1 MFPSSRRRSVYPQA
15 LRKRVRLFEFIL
27 PYMARHQPSR
37 RFGTEALRPLV
48 TVSAGLAVTPILPVA
63 VPVGGSPCRL
73 VFFKTEINVALFDIY
88 ESILSEIRTFVRM
101 PSIPYHRLN
110 APAGDLVAGRR
121 CVVSS
126 VNAHVCGQMLQTLFH
141 IVEDIRHGLDIVD
154 DGRSDAHVDD
164 DVVLAVHRTV
174 LTVVEAVRLPF
185 PVPVVRFRGRSC
197 FAGRWPWAA
206 RRHPSSQKASCPTPH
221 GPLRWLHP
229 ARPDT
234 PSGCARSRRLI
245 SYACWLSPLHASS
258 RHTISPR
265 LPAPSR
271 WPGAESR

>member
-1 MFPSSRRRSVYPQA
+1 M
-15 LRKRVRLFEFIL
+15 
-27 PYMARHQPSR
+27 
-37 RFGTEALRPLV
+37 
-48 TVSAGLAVTPILPVA
+48 
-63 VPVGGSPCRL
+63 
-73 VFFKTEINVALFDIY
+73 FFKTEINVALFDIY

-185 PVPVVRFRGRSC
+185 PG
-197 FAGRWPWAA
+197 
-206 RRHPSSQKASCPTPH
+206 ASCPLSGSVMLCWTVAMGGSSVIH
-221 GPLRWLHP
+221 LLKRLLAQLHTVRCDGFIQLVQIRLR
-229 ARPDT
+229 
-234 PSGCARSRRLI
+234 
-245 SYACWLSPLHASS
+245 
-258 RHTISPR
+258 
-265 LPAPSR
+265 
-271 WPGAESR
+271 GALDLDG

>member
-185 PVPVVRFRGRSC
+185 PVQLSAFGIGHALLDGGHGRLVVIHLLKRLLAQLHTVRCDGFIQLVQIRLRG
-197 FAGRWPWAA
+197 ALDLDG
-206 RRHPSSQKASCPTPH
+206 
-221 GPLRWLHP
+221 
-229 ARPDT
+229 
-234 PSGCARSRRLI
+234 
-245 SYACWLSPLHASS
+245 
-258 RHTISPR
+258 
-265 LPAPSR
+265 
-271 WPGAESR
+271 